1 MEALILDIVLSSF
14 DFGTMQLMWFHLNVL
29 PITCSWWKIT
39 REPMKIQVIEK
50 AISRISLFC
59 MWADRFIIIEIADKN
74 NTENNM
80 KVFTY

>member
-1 MEALILDIVLSSF
+1 MEALILDVVLSSF
-14 DFGTMQLMWFHLNVL
+14 DFGTMQLMWFHLKVL

-39 REPMKIQVIEK
+39 REPIKIHVIEK

-59 MWADRFIIIEIADKN
+59 MRADEFIFIEIANKN

-80 KVFTY
+80 KVFT